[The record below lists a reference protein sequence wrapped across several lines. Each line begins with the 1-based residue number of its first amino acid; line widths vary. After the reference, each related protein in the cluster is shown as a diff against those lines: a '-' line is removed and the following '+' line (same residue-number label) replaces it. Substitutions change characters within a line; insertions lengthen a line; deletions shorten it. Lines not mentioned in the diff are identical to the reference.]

1 MNPQLFEHITALLS
15 EYLDKA
21 SRAVM
26 DVPEQPTLQYILAQV
41 QKIAADTEYITQA
54 IQPLTE
60 TKSHGIGIGAG
71 NIIKEREKTNRK
83 LLDFYKRLYN
93 DLPSV
98 KGITKMEEPEIT
110 PADISAQAMK
120 FAKQTLDRMENQSKP

>member
-83 LLDFYKRLYN
+83 LLDF
-93 DLPSV
+93 SV
-98 KGITKMEEPEIT
+98 KGIAKMEEPEIT

>member
-71 NIIKEREKTNRK
+71 NIIEIWGEERYEKTHTVSSYADK
-83 LLDFYKRLYN
+83 LKALAQY
-93 DLPSV
+93 
-98 KGITKMEEPEIT
+98 GI
-110 PADISAQAMK
+110 
-120 FAKQTLDRMENQSKP
+120 